1 MGNVTKDEALY
12 QEMCRVV
19 GKVVLEMRDL
29 GQEPKH
35 IVIAGVLRTALANQ
49 RVKRSELTTEA
60 METVVKALAGAA
72 SYCPDG
78 SALSPARTECITV
91 AAVNQASASVTVSA
105 PGRSPPVISG
115 RRYHIQKITKMSG
128 MPRISSAHR
137 KRAFRTSPVKRQA
150 RHASTIPPGRAMTAA
165 PAAIIND
172 SSTPPGSPVAARPHS
187 R

>member
-49 RVKRSELTTEA
+49 RVKRSELTTGDGNRGQS
-60 METVVKALAGAA
+60 AGR
-72 SYCPDG
+72 
-78 SALSPARTECITV
+78 L
-91 AAVNQASASVTVSA
+91 
-105 PGRSPPVISG
+105 
-115 RRYHIQKITKMSG
+115 
-128 MPRISSAHR
+128 
-137 KRAFRTSPVKRQA
+137 KRQ
-150 RHASTIPPGRAMTAA
+150 RFASCSRAQQ
-165 PAAIIND
+165 
-172 SSTPPGSPVAARPHS
+172 S